1 MRASAR
7 PSRLQFCC
15 SRPLPRSAGNAAVV
29 SGAEQYYR
37 NMFFGDEVRAKCVTR
52 ALQVDEVRARRAE
65 DAGLGG
71 GGVEGAI

>member
-1 MRASAR
+1 M
-7 PSRLQFCC
+7 
-15 SRPLPRSAGNAAVV
+15 V

-37 NMFFGDEVRAKCVTR
+37 NMFFGDEVRKKCVTR

-65 DAGLGG
+65 DAGVGG